1 MTDSVKF
8 ILDEDEI
15 PKSWYN
21 IVSDLPEPPAP
32 VIHPGTGQPVGPD
45 DLAPLFTM
53 AAIMQ
58 EVSAERQI
66 DIPEPVRDIYRQWR
80 PSPLHRAYRL
90 EAALDTP
97 ARIYYKY
104 EGVSPAG
111 SHKPNTAVAQA
122 FYCREEGVKRI
133 STETGA
139 GQWGSALALAGSFFG
154 LEIQVF
160 MVRVSYDQKPYR
172 RAFMETF
179 GATCHPSPSNLTE
192 VGKKILAENPDSTG
206 SLGIAIS
213 EAVEVAAQRDDT
225 KYALGS
231 VLNHVLLHQTVVGQE
246 AIRQMEL
253 ADDYPDVIVGC
264 TGGGSNFAG
273 LSFPFIGRKLRGEQ
287 DVRVVAVEPANCPSL
302 TKGKYAYDF
311 GDTGQMTPLVKMHT
325 LGSSFVPP
333 SSHAGGLRYHGMA
346 PLVSQLVDLGQVEPT
361 AYSQTECFEA
371 GVTFAKAEGILPA
384 PEANHAVK
392 GALVEAMRCKEE
404 GESRAILFN
413 LCGHGYF
420 DMQAYMDYSSGK
432 LADHP
437 YDESEVAMALAGL
450 PSVA

>member
-1 MTDSVKF
+1 
-8 ILDEDEI
+8 
-15 PKSWYN
+15 
-21 IVSDLPEPPAP
+21 
-32 VIHPGTGQPVGPD
+32 
-45 DLAPLFTM
+45 M

-133 STETGA
+133 ATETGA
-139 GQWGSALALAGSFFG
+139 GQWGSSLALAGSFFG
-154 LEIQVF
+154 LEIEVF
-160 MVRVSYDQKPYR
+160 MVRVSFDQKPYR

-192 VGKKILAENPDSTG
+192 VGKKILAENPDSSG

-253 ADDYPDVIVGC
+253 ADDYPDVVVGC